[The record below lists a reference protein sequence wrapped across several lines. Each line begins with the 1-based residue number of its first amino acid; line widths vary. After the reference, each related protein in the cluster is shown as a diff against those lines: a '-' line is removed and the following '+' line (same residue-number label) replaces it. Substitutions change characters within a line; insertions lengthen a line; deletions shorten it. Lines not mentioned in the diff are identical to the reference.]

1 MLISNTMMTA
11 YYLGWKI
18 ILLRKSKNLSFS
30 GTYKYY
36 LILLPVLFL
45 ISNVFSKEI
54 IIEPGENAHERLQ
67 EAMILMEEGDTLL
80 IKSGYYSFED
90 GLSLDIDGVT
100 VIGEGMD
107 KTILDFKNQQSGAQ
121 GLLVTS
127 NKVTLKDFAI
137 LDAKGDALKV
147 IGAMGINMINLR
159 TEWTG
164 GPKSTNGAYGFY
176 PVESEDVLID
186 GCVAIGASDAGI
198 YVGQSK
204 NIIVRNSIAQYNV
217 AGIEI
222 ENSYYADVYNNLASH
237 NTGGILIFD
246 LPDLPQQ
253 GGHHIRVFENQSI
266 DNDTDNFAPEG
277 NIVGE
282 VPRGT
287 GIIIMANSDVEVF
300 NNLLSGNGTVNLS
313 IVSYSDETD
322 DPNYYPHPKRIQVHN
337 NTYGPAGFD
346 PDINTGE
353 LAKTLFEI
361 SNGNM
366 PDIFWDGVAPL
377 SQLIFGQPEEEKL
390 IISEDPD
397 VTFLT
402 ISAIKY
408 MMGFSNSTLTDIDE
422 FQGVINPLQPIDIDG
437 I

>member
-1 MLISNTMMTA
+1 VL
-11 YYLGWKI
+11 
-18 ILLRKSKNLSFS
+18 SKNVNSEDIF
-30 GTYKYY
+30 
-36 LILLPVLFL
+36 ID
-45 ISNVFSKEI
+45 
-54 IIEPGENAHERLQ
+54 PGPDAQERLQ
-67 EAMILMEEGDTLL
+67 EAMILMNEGDTLT
-80 IKSGYYSFED
+80 IRSGYYAFED
-90 GLSLDIDGVT
+90 GLSLDIDNV
-100 VIGEGMD
+100 VIKGEGMNE
-107 KTILDFKNQQSGAQ
+107 TILDFKNQQSGAQ

-137 LDAKGDALKV
+137 MDAKGDALKV
-147 IGAMGINMINLR
+147 IGSKGINMINLR

-186 GCVAIGASDAGI
+186 GCLAIGASDAGI

-204 NIIVRNSIAQYNV
+204 NIIVRDSIAQYNV

-222 ENSYYADVYNNLASH
+222 ENSYYADVYDNLASH
-237 NTGGILIFD
+237 NTAGILVFD

-253 GGHHIRVFENQSI
+253 GGHHIRVFDNKSI

-287 GIIIMANSDVEVF
+287 GIIVMANSDVEIF
-300 NNLLSGNGTVNLS
+300 NNVMSGNGTVNLS

-322 DPNYYPHPKRIQVHN
+322 DPNYYPHPKRIQVHG
-337 NTYGPAGFD
+337 NTYGHSGFD
-346 PDINTGE
+346 PDLETGD
-353 LAKTLFEI
+353 LAKALYEI

-366 PDIFWDGVAPL
+366 PDIFWDGVVPITQML
-377 SQLIFGQPEEEKL
+377 FGQPEDEKL
-390 IISEDPD
+390 KVKEDGD

-402 ISAIKY
+402 ISPIKY
-408 MMGFSNSTLTDIDE
+408 MMGFSNPTRADKNE
-422 FQGVINPLQPIDIDG
+422 FKGVISPLEPIVIDG

>member
-1 MLISNTMMTA
+1 ML
-11 YYLGWKI
+11 
-18 ILLRKSKNLSFS
+18 FS
-30 GTYKYY
+30 AN
-36 LILLPVLFL
+36 FQA
-45 ISNVFSKEI
+45 KEI
-54 IIEPGENAHERLQ
+54 IIGPGENAQEDLQ
-67 EAMILMEEGDTLL
+67 EALILMSEGDTLL
-80 IKSGYYSFED
+80 IKSGYYLFED
-90 GLSLDIDGVT
+90 GLSLDVDDVT
-100 VIGEGMD
+100 VIGEGMNE
-107 KTILDFKNQQSGAQ
+107 TVLDFKNQQSGAQ
-121 GLLVTS
+121 GFLVTS
-127 NKVTLKDFAI
+127 NGVTLKDFAI

-147 IGAMGINMINLR
+147 IGSKGINMINLR

-176 PVESEDVLID
+176 PVESEGVLID
-186 GCVAIGASDAGI
+186 GCIAIGASDAGI

-253 GGHHIRVFENQSI
+253 GGHHIRVFDNKSV

-300 NNLLSGNGTVNLS
+300 NNAMSGNGTVNLS

-322 DPNYYPHPKRIQVHN
+322 DPNYYPHPRRIQIHN
-337 NTYGPAGFD
+337 NTYGPGGFD
-346 PDINTGE
+346 PDVETGD
-353 LAKTLFEI
+353 LAKALFEI
-361 SNGNM
+361 SEGNM
-366 PDIFWDGVAPL
+366 PDIFWDGVVPV
-377 SQLIFGQPEEEKL
+377 SQMIFGQPNEDKL
-390 IISEDPD
+390 KVDENSD
-397 VTFLT
+397 VSFLT
-402 ISAIKY
+402 ISPIKY
-408 MMGFSNSTLTDIDE
+408 MLGFSNPVRTEKKE
-422 FQGVINPLQPIDIDG
+422 FKGVINPLEPIVIDG

>member
-1 MLISNTMMTA
+1 MHRALTLCA
-11 YYLGWKI
+11 FV
-18 ILLRKSKNLSFS
+18 ILFNQ
-30 GTYKYY
+30 
-36 LILLPVLFL
+36 LFA
-45 ISNVFSKEI
+45 KEI
-54 IIEPGENAHERLQ
+54 IINPGENAQEELQ
-67 EAMILMEEGDTLL
+67 EALILMSEGDTLL
-80 IKSGYYSFED
+80 IKEGYYLFED
-90 GLSLDIDGVT
+90 GLSLDVDDVKI
-100 VIGEGMD
+100 IGEGMD
-107 KTILDFKNQQSGAQ
+107 KTILDFKDQQSGAQ
-121 GLLVTS
+121 GFLVTS

-137 LDAKGDALKV
+137 LDAKGDALKI
-147 IGAMGINMINLR
+147 IGSKGIYMINLR

-164 GPKSTNGAYGFY
+164 GPKSSNGAYGFY

-204 NIIVRNSIAQYNV
+204 NIIVRNSVAQYNV

-253 GGHHIRVFENQSI
+253 GGHHIRVFDNKSI

-300 NNLLSGNGTVNLS
+300 NNIISGNGTVNLS

-322 DPNYYPHPKRIQVHN
+322 DPNYYPHPRRIQIHN
-337 NTYGPAGFD
+337 NTYGPTGFD
-346 PDINTGE
+346 PDIETGD
-353 LAKTLFEI
+353 LAKALYEI
-361 SNGNM
+361 SDGDM
-366 PDIFWDGVAPL
+366 PDIFWDGVVSV
-377 SQLIFGQPEEEKL
+377 SQMLFGQPEIDKL
-390 IISEDPD
+390 KIDENSD
-397 VTFLT
+397 VSFLT
-402 ISAIKY
+402 ISPIKY
-408 MMGFSNSTLTDIDE
+408 LLGFSKPVKTEKKQFNGIID
-422 FQGVINPLQPIDIDG
+422 PLEPIVIDG
-437 I
+437 L

>member
-1 MLISNTMMTA
+1 MIFA
-11 YYLGWKI
+11 
-18 ILLRKSKNLSFS
+18 
-30 GTYKYY
+30 
-36 LILLPVLFL
+36 FL
-45 ISNVFSKEI
+45 IYSINLFAKEI
-54 IIEPGENAHERLQ
+54 VVEPGEGAHERLQ
-67 EAMILMEEGDTLL
+67 EALILMSEGDTLL
-80 IKSGYYSFED
+80 IKAGYYNFED
-90 GLSLDIDGVT
+90 GLSLDVNEVT

-107 KTILDFKNQQSGAQ
+107 ETILDFKNQQSGAQ
-121 GLLVTS
+121 GFLVTS
-127 NKVTLKDFAI
+127 DKVTLKDFAI

-147 IGAMGINMINLR
+147 IGAKGINMINLR

-222 ENSYYADVYNNLASH
+222 ENSYYADVYDNLASH

-253 GGHHIRVFENQSI
+253 GGHHIRVFDNKSI

-287 GIIIMANSDVEVF
+287 GIIIMANSNVEVF
-300 NNLLSGNGTVNLS
+300 NNLMSGNGTVNLS
-313 IVSYSDETD
+313 IVSYGDETD
-322 DPNYYPHPKRIQVHN
+322 DQNYYPHPRQIQVHN
-337 NTYGPAGFD
+337 NTYGPSGFD
-346 PDINTGE
+346 PDIETGD

-361 SNGNM
+361 SNGEM

-377 SQLIFGQPEEEKL
+377 SEMIFGQPEDEKL
-390 IISEDPD
+390 IINESGE
-397 VTFLT
+397 VNFLT
-402 ISAIKY
+402 INAIKY
-408 MMGFSNSTLTDIDE
+408 MLGFSNPTTTDKE
-422 FQGVINPLQPIDIDG
+422 KFKGVINPLKPINIDG